1 MSRSVKLALR
11 ASPNSTFSG
20 VVAMLAASMVGR
32 SPPRRGYRPDRGGP
46 ELVSPAREWYERRNS
61 GRRQRDRPSSRAALM
76 FEDRRIEVAEMVRR
90 CVTSAWRALAAVI
103 VIGLI
108 LASVSASGG
117 ANRWVDRRGNVIY
130 SDRPPRP
137 EEVGREGDRADP
149 GVAAPSAAVPPSLRP
164 FDPSVE
170 RLLDATG
177 LKHQARLV
185 AFQTRGILYG
195 NLGALDAEHR
205 RRVDAITDRYFHPD
219 NLYTLLRSELS
230 RYVNEARLNE
240 VLAWYGTPVGR
251 RVATAEVRFYASDRR
266 REVEGYV
273 AGLVNNKPSP
283 LRLALMQRLDA
294 ATGATEGSLDL
305 FVAINRSIIR
315 VVEPLMPADRR
326 LGSGQLESQARQIR
340 LRMQESLKQVNIVTM
355 LFLYQGVTDDEL
367 RRYIEFMES
376 EAGAWYGTAA
386 RQAIVAAITS
396 SVERTAGEL
405 VRVVPPER
413 WVGGGLTR
421 PPVPS
426 EKLKL

>member
-1 MSRSVKLALR
+1 M
-11 ASPNSTFSG
+11 
-20 VVAMLAASMVGR
+20 
-32 SPPRRGYRPDRGGP
+32 
-46 ELVSPAREWYERRNS
+46 
-61 GRRQRDRPSSRAALM
+61 RQ
-76 FEDRRIEVAEMVRR
+76 
-90 CVTSAWRALAAVI
+90 ALAAVI
-103 VIGLI
+103 VIGMI
-108 LASVSASGG
+108 LASVPASGG
-117 ANRWVDRRGNVIY
+117 AYRWVDRRGNVIY

-137 EEVGREGDRADP
+137 EEVGREGDPADP
-149 GVAAPSAAVPPSLRP
+149 GVAGPNPSATIPPAPRP
-164 FDPSVE
+164 FHPSVE
-170 RLLDATG
+170 HLLDATG

-185 AFQTRGILYG
+185 AFQTRGILHG

-219 NLYTLLRSELS
+219 NFYALLRSEFS

-266 REVEGYV
+266 REVEDYV

-315 VVEPLMPADRR
+315 VVEPLMPAERR
-326 LGSGQLESQARQIR
+326 LGAGQ
-340 LRMQESLKQVNIVTM
+340 
-355 LFLYQGVTDDEL
+355 
-367 RRYIEFMES
+367 
-376 EAGAWYGTAA
+376 
-386 RQAIVAAITS
+386 
-396 SVERTAGEL
+396 
-405 VRVVPPER
+405 PPER